1 MRYVYVNDTKVRN
14 ARKTNNPIKKWE
26 EAQNR
31 HFSKKKKKKK
41 NTKHSTD
48 GQQIHRKMLN
58 IPYY

>member
-41 NTKHSTD
+41 NGSSCY
-48 GQQIHRKMLN
+48 RLSEE
-58 IPYY
+58 